1 MCVVYFIDWPIRAL
15 LGRWLGFLVG
25 QSFSCAAANS
35 NMYQMYLSICI
46 NRKRQ
51 REQERFL
58 VLHFRRFRSAGR
70 AAILAYKNSTLMLQG
85 PFLHPGYASSQR
97 LSSKPNIWQ
106 DAVPATHKATFQA
119 SRFEADSGPSTHQS
133 GPTTRQWPG
142 RLAPLLPSIVHHS
155 IQLRLQCTR
164 HLGHSPISTVPL
176 LEPRGML
183 HLQSCEL
190 LCIW

>member
-1 MCVVYFIDWPIRAL
+1 VL

-51 REQERFL
+51 GEQERFL
-58 VLHFRRFRSAGR
+58 VGLFGHRVPSDSGQQGALPFWHAK
-70 AAILAYKNSTLMLQG
+70 INTLMLQG
-85 PFLHPGYASSQR
+85 PFLHPGYASSPR
-97 LSSKPNIWQ
+97 LSSKPHIWQ

-142 RLAPLLPSIVHHS
+142 RLAPLLPCIVHHS

-164 HLGHSPISTVPL
+164 HLGHSPISTAPL

-190 LCIW
+190 LCVW